1 MNRTAFMQ
9 GPGKGRTSR
18 ENELANTY
26 DCSTLIY
33 ISSESV
39 QISRKCS
46 KQTFQSILNFIYYSR
61 FLIFL
66 FAMVSFCLVSAPG
79 TSL

>member
-1 MNRTAFMQ
+1 MNHTAFMQ

-26 DCSTLIY
+26 DYSTLI
-33 ISSESV
+33 SSGSV
-39 QISRKCS
+39 QISRKRS
-46 KQTFQSILNFIYYSR
+46 KQTFQNILNFISG

-66 FAMVSFCLVSAPG
+66 FSSG
-79 TSL
+79 I